1 MPTAEQCKAYAAE
14 YRRPGREAD
23 ILIQR
28 ALGPWNCK
36 EERAPKETDLNA
48 NGNAADKRPGI
59 RRDPDGIVA
68 F

>member
-1 MPTAEQCKAYAAE
+1 MRSRLGEGAIMPTAEQCKTYTAE

-23 ILIQR
+23 ILFQR

-36 EERAPKETDLNA
+36 EERAPK
-48 NGNAADKRPGI
+48 KRTSTPM
-59 RRDPDGIVA
+59 DGIVA